1 MKRRRVAMTISLPPE
16 IAKDYERLAQQQ
28 AKNKSQ
34 LFRDMF
40 LLYKEQTLEKEF
52 FELQRYGTRLAR
64 RRGVLTEEDVE
75 RIVFEG
81 R

>member
-16 IAKDYERLAQQQ
+16 IAQDYERLAQQQ

-52 FELQRYGTRLAR
+52 FELQRYGTKLTRG
-64 RRGVLTEEDVE
+64 RGVLTEEDVE

>member
-1 MKRRRVAMTISLPPE
+1 MKRRRVAMTVSLPPE
-16 IAKDYERLAQQQ
+16 IAEDYERLAQQQ

-40 LLYKEQTLEKEF
+40 LLYKEQILEKEF

-64 RRGVLTEEDVE
+64 EKGVLTEEDVE

>member
-1 MKRRRVAMTISLPPE
+1 MKRRRVAMTVSLPPE
-16 IAKDYERLAQQQ
+16 LAEDYERLARQQ

-40 LLYKEQTLEKEF
+40 LLYKEQALEREF
-52 FELQRYGTRLAR
+52 FELQRYGTKLAR

>member
-16 IAKDYERLAQQQ
+16 LAEDYERLAQQQ

-34 LFRDMF
+34 LFREMF
-40 LLYKEQTLEKEF
+40 LLYKEQALEREF

-64 RRGVLTEEDVE
+64 EKGVLTEEEVE

>member
-1 MKRRRVAMTISLPPE
+1 MKRRRVAMTVSLPPE
-16 IAKDYERLAQQQ
+16 IAEDYERLAQQQ

-52 FELQRYGTRLAR
+52 FELQRYGTKLAR
-64 RRGVLTEEDVE
+64 EKGVLTEEDVE

>member
-1 MKRRRVAMTISLPPE
+1 MKRRRVAMTVSLPPE
-16 IAKDYERLAQQQ
+16 IAEDYERLAQQQ

-34 LFRDMF
+34 LFREMF
-40 LLYKEQTLEKEF
+40 FLYKEQTLEKEF
-52 FELQRYGTRLAR
+52 FELQRYGTKLAR

-75 RIVFEG
+75 RIVFED

>member
-1 MKRRRVAMTISLPPE
+1 MKRRRIPMTVSLPPE
-16 IAKDYERLAQQQ
+16 IAEDYENMAEKE

-40 LLYKEQTLEKEF
+40 SFYKKKVRENEF
-52 FELQRYGTRLAR
+52 FELQRYGAR
-64 RRGVLTEEDVE
+64 KAREKGVLTEEDVE
-75 RIVFEG
+75 RIVFED

>member
-1 MKRRRVAMTISLPPE
+1 MTISLPPE
-16 IAKDYERLAQQQ
+16 LAEDYERLAQQQ

-34 LFRDMF
+34 LFREMF
-40 LLYKEQTLEKEF
+40 LLYKEQALEREF

-64 RRGVLTEEDVE
+64 EKGVLTEEEVE

>member
-52 FELQRYGTRLAR
+52 FELQRYGTKLAR
-64 RRGVLTEEDVE
+64 EKGVLTEEDVE

>member
-1 MKRRRVAMTISLPPE
+1 MKRRRVAMTVSLPPE
-16 IAKDYERLAQQQ
+16 IAEDYERLARQQ

-64 RRGVLTEEDVE
+64 EKGVLTEEDVE
-75 RIVFEG
+75 RIVLEG